1 MLMQPQPLLPQAVC
15 IKINLQG
22 RVCALDFLVRS
33 YMSKNLAC
41 CFTGY
46 RPNKF
51 PFTFGEGE
59 EYLDLEN
66 KLIKEIFSLPEENCL
81 TFYTGMAMGFDIL
94 AAELVL
100 LLKSRSNKKIK
111 LVCCLPFKEQQKG
124 WDPHWQERYE
134 NIMQQADEAVLI
146 SDHYYKGCYFKRNE
160 FMVDNSDIVLTF
172 FDGTPGGTAQTLR
185 YATKKGRRIINLART
200 DGGEFTY
207 SDFEN
212 MSDIYFFED
221 E

>member
-1 MLMQPQPLLPQAVC
+1 ME
-15 IKINLQG
+15 
-22 RVCALDFLVRS
+22 
-33 YMSKNLAC
+33 KNLSC

-59 EYLDLEN
+59 EYTAFEN
-66 KLIKEIFSLPEENCL
+66 KLMSAIFSLPEEKCY

-100 LLKSRSNKKIK
+100 LLKNRRDCMIE
-111 LVCCLPFKEQQKG
+111 LVCVLPFKGQENS
-124 WDPHWQERYE
+124 WSSHWQQRY
-134 NIMQQADEAVLI
+134 NNVLSQADKIILL

-172 FDGTPGGTAQTLR
+172 YDGQAGGTAQTLA
-185 YATKKGRRIINLART
+185 YANKKGKQIVNIAE
-200 DGGEFTY
+200 DP
-207 SDFEN
+207 EN
-212 MSDIYFFED
+212 NIMFRDYENAELLYIE
-221 E
+221 EE